1 MHSWTAVLIALV
13 SLMFWSYFMW
23 RHRMYVLSILWMPLG
38 NLFTLLLSVYI
49 DRDTNELVISA
60 ERMDAFKYNLKSV

>member
-1 MHSWTAVLIALV
+1 
-13 SLMFWSYFMW
+13 
-23 RHRMYVLSILWMPLG
+23 MYVLSILWMPLG

-60 ERMDAFKYNLKSV
+60 ERMDAFKYNLMSV